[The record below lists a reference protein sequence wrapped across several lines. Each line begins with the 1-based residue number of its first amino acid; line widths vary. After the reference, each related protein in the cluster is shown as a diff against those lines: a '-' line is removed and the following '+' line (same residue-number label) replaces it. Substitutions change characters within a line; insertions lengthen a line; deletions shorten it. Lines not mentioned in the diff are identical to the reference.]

1 MDDDEDDDD
10 DDDDEQDSVPSA
22 AGSLE
27 NGFGVSR
34 RRISGSNPW
43 RRTGIT
49 HHEYHSYIDST
60 LECRRQ
66 SVNWFYV
73 SVLCVCMACHA
84 SSISSDT
91 NSSKNGAS
99 VGWPEIFTFY
109 RISIYVFDFIIRF
122 NIILKYYLNSS
133 GFILFWEPVSWRSF
147 LPVYNNNHLW
157 GKWGS
162 RNCILL
168 PK

>member
-22 AGSLE
+22 AGSIE

-66 SVNWFYV
+66 SVN
-73 SVLCVCMACHA
+73 
-84 SSISSDT
+84 
-91 NSSKNGAS
+91 
-99 VGWPEIFTFY
+99 
-109 RISIYVFDFIIRF
+109 
-122 NIILKYYLNSS
+122 
-133 GFILFWEPVSWRSF
+133 
-147 LPVYNNNHLW
+147 
-157 GKWGS
+157 
-162 RNCILL
+162 
-168 PK
+168 